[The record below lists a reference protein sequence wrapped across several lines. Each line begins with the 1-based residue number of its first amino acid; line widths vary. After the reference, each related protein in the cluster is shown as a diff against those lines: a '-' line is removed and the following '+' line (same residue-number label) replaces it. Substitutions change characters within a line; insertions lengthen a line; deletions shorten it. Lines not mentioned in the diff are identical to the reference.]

1 MANKQAGNVTPAEAQ
16 PDQPTPPDVTP
27 AEAQP
32 DQPTPP
38 DVTPAEAQPDQP
50 TPPDV
55 TPAEAQPD
63 QPLIPPPVDFFQL
76 DPGSASDDQI
86 QSAVERRISQVVEK
100 VKSISGYNVVVLYD
114 GRIITRS
121 DANKIYRAL
130 SIVDQTRPI
139 LLVLRSP
146 GGNISAAYFIGK
158 LCREHTNTAFE
169 VAIPREAKSAATLIC
184 CGADEIHMGSLSEL
198 GPIDPQFNGMPAL
211 AVKHSLEHLAEIAS
225 RHPGAKEMISDY
237 LSKSLPVNIVGHFER
252 AAGSAAQ
259 YAERL
264 LSNRF
269 PPMNAAAN
277 AEIARCLVYDYKDH
291 GFAIDAREAASIFGE
306 AMVKTNTPHYD
317 IANQIYENLDLM
329 EFVVG
334 RRFNRGF
341 AFTGGLSGGCHVYA
355 RKESTV
361 VSDKLSTD
369 GGC

>member
-1 MANKQAGNVTPAEAQ
+1 MANKQTGNVTPVEAQPAQPTPDVTPVEAQ
-16 PDQPTPPDVTP
+16 PDQPRMPP
-27 AEAQP
+27 Q
-32 DQPTPP
+32 
-38 DVTPAEAQPDQP
+38 
-50 TPPDV
+50 
-55 TPAEAQPD
+55 
-63 QPLIPPPVDFFQL
+63 VDFFDL

-86 QSAVERRISQVVEK
+86 QSAVERRISQIVEQA
-100 VKSISGYNVVVLYD
+100 KSISSYNVVVLHD

-130 SIVDQTRPI
+130 SVVDQTRPI

-146 GGNISAAYFIGK
+146 GGDVSAAYFIGK

-184 CGADEIHMGSLSEL
+184 CGADVIHMGSLSEL
-198 GPIDPQFNGMPAL
+198 GPIDPQFHGMPAL

-269 PPMNAAAN
+269 TPMNTAAN
-277 AEIARCLVYDYKDH
+277 MEIARCLVYDYKDH
-291 GFAIDAREAASIFGE
+291 GFAIDAREAATIFGE

-317 IANQIYENLDLM
+317 IANKIYENLDLM

-355 RKESTV
+355 RKESTQQA
-361 VSDKLSTD
+361 
-369 GGC
+369 